1 MSNTYGLTAE
11 QVEEFRQ
18 AFKLFDKDGDGTVST
33 NELGVVMRSLGQN
46 PTDEELHAMINEVD
60 EDGNGEIDFD
70 EFLSMIAKKMGDI
83 DSEDDLIQA
92 FVIFDSNRTGYIT
105 TKEFRDVMMNLGE
118 RLTYDEVTEMIIAAD
133 KNSTGRINYREF
145 CALLASK

>member
-1 MSNTYGLTAE
+1 
-11 QVEEFRQ
+11 
-18 AFKLFDKDGDGTVST
+18 
-33 NELGVVMRSLGQN
+33 
-46 PTDEELHAMINEVD
+46 
-60 EDGNGEIDFD
+60 
-70 EFLSMIAKKMGDI
+70 MIAKKMGDI

-133 KNSTGRINYREF
+133 KNSTGRINYRGMLQNLNCF
-145 CALLASK
+145 FYPKLQPIYKQT

>member
-1 MSNTYGLTAE
+1 MSSTYGLTPV

-33 NELGVVMRSLGQN
+33 NELGVVMRSLGQK

-83 DSEDDLIQA
+83 DSEEDLIQA
-92 FVIFDSNRTGYIT
+92 FRIFDTNRTGYIT
-105 TKEFRDVMMNLGE
+105 AQEFREVMMNLGE
-118 RLTYDEVTEMIIAAD
+118 RLSYDEVTEMIAAAD
-133 KNSTGRINYREF
+133 KNSSGKINYAEF
-145 CALLASK
+145 CALLTK

>member
-1 MSNTYGLTAE
+1 
-11 QVEEFRQ
+11 
-18 AFKLFDKDGDGTVST
+18 
-33 NELGVVMRSLGQN
+33 
-46 PTDEELHAMINEVD
+46 
-60 EDGNGEIDFD
+60 
-70 EFLSMIAKKMGDI
+70 MIAKKMGDI

-133 KNSTGRINYREF
+133 KNSTGRINYRGMLSSICLF
-145 CALLASK
+145 DDV